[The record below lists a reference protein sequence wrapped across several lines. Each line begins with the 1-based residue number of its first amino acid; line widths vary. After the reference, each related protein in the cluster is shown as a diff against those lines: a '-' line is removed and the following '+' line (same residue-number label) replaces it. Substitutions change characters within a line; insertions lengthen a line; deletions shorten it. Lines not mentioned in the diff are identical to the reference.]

1 MRSPKLPI
9 MRAALLVFT
18 VFGAMASFAQAP
30 YQFNFQAVARNLA
43 GNPITNQSVDFRIGI
58 VAGSPEGS
66 VVYQETHNVTTNQFG
81 LTNIAVG
88 AGQNT
93 TGELS
98 AVDWAN
104 GPYFIRIEL
113 DINQSGDFVLSGEAP
128 LLSVPYALYALSS
141 GSSGSGSGFGASLP
155 YPDGTMIG
163 DTVITQLSSAPYTVP
178 DGVNFYIQNYYSL
191 SSGGTLSINGIVV
204 FRGFSNYGAQDDNMQ
219 LSLPLYLKPGD
230 VVSSSD
236 NGTSIS
242 GIYCSPGVEP
252 VTHGFGS
259 AYTVPA
265 GKRLIV
271 GNLYSL
277 SSGASF
283 EIDGRR
289 VAYNFFNYGAAARNQ
304 HLEQPIVISGG
315 KVFNCTA
322 AGTSFNGYLIDID

>member
-1 MRSPKLPI
+1 MKSSKFTFL
-9 MRAALLVFT
+9 RAALLVFT
-18 VFGAMASFAQAP
+18 ALGAIACLAQSP

-43 GNPITNQSVDFRIGI
+43 GNPIVNQTVDFRIGI
-58 VAGSPEGS
+58 VAGSPGGL
-66 VVYQETHNVTTNQFG
+66 VVYQETHDVTTNQFG
-81 LTNIAVG
+81 LANIAVG
-88 AGQNT
+88 AGQNAA
-93 TGELS
+93 GELS

-113 DINQSGDFVLSGEAP
+113 DINQNGNFVLSGEAP

-141 GSSGSGSGFGASLP
+141 GSSSSGSGFGASLP

-163 DTVITQLSSAPYTVP
+163 DTVLTQLSNAPYTVP
-178 DGVNFYIQNYYSL
+178 VGVNFYIQNYYSL

-219 LSLPLYLKPGD
+219 LSLPFYVKPGD

-242 GIYCSPGVEP
+242 GIYCAPGVEP
-252 VTHGFGS
+252 ITHGFSS

-289 VAYNFFNYGAAARNQ
+289 VAFNFYNYGAAARNQ
-304 HLEQPIVISGG
+304 HLEQPIVISGA
-315 KVFNCTA
+315 KVFSCTA
-322 AGTSFNGYLIDID
+322 PGTSFNGYLIDID